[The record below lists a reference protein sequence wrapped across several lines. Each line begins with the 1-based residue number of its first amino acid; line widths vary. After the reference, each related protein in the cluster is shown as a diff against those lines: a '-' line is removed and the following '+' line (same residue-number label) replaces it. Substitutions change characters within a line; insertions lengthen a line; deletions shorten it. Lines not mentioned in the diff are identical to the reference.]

1 MDRELESLLLAYDA
15 WLQAGE
21 DDLDRCAAVFDSL
34 AGDILS
40 GRPNLSKEQLLKA
53 LRTYYLRWIRAQQ
66 HPPTLPPKA

>member
-21 DDLDRCAAVFDSL
+21 NDLDRCEAVFEGL
-34 AGDILS
+34 VGDILA
-40 GRPNLSKEQLLKA
+40 GRTHLSREQLLQA
-53 LRTYYLRWIRAQQ
+53 LRVYYPRWIRAQQ

>member
-21 DDLDRCAAVFDSL
+21 EEVNRLEAVFESVV
-34 AGDILS
+34 GDILS
-40 GRPNLSKEQLLKA
+40 GRPQLSREQLLKS
-53 LRTYYLRWIRAQQ
+53 LRTYYPRWIRAQQ

>member
-21 DDLDRCAAVFDSL
+21 DDLDRCEAVFEGL
-34 AGDILS
+34 VGDILS
-40 GRPNLSKEQLLKA
+40 GRPNLSREQLLAA
-53 LRTYYLRWIRAQQ
+53 LRTCYPRWIRAQQ